1 MKGYADY
8 VFYREQYHGQMEEE
22 DFNRHMLSATQYIRY
37 LTMGK
42 ADQYAGEELKYAA
55 CEAADIYFSV
65 SVSDLSKAGSGRVKS
80 ESNDGYSVTF
90 ATEGKDGE
98 TSEELASRKVS
109 FVIRKWLLPTGLLR
123 RKVRCAHDYQC
134 GHHAL

>member
-65 SVSDLSKAGSGRVKS
+65 SVSNLSKAGSGRIKS
-80 ESNDGYSVTF
+80 ESNDGYSVT
-90 ATEGKDGE
+90 
-98 TSEELASRKVS
+98 S
-109 FVIRKWLLPTGLLR
+109 VIRKWLLSTGLLR

>member
-65 SVSDLSKAGSGRVKS
+65 SVSNLSKAGSGRIKS
-80 ESNDGYSVTF
+80 ESNDGYSVTLPQRGR
-90 ATEGKDGE
+90 TE
-98 TSEELASRKVS
+98 R
-109 FVIRKWLLPTGLLR
+109 R
-123 RKVRCAHDYQC
+123 RKNWLRGRYLLLSGNGCFPRGC
-134 GHHAL
+134 